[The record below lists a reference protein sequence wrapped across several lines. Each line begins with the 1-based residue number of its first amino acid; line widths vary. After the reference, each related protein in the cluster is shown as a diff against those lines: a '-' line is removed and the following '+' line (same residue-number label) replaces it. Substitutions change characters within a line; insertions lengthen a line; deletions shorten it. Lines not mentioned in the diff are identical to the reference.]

1 MDMER
6 VPGLDQLTDMWE
18 SDDEPEED
26 GVGDGQVVLRGKGGG
41 GGAAEVGAAMLAA
54 ETDADAGGLQQ

>member
-1 MDMER
+1 MER

-26 GVGDGQVVLRGKGGG
+26 GVGDGQVVLRVDGGG
-41 GGAAEVGAAMLAA
+41 G
-54 ETDADAGGLQQ
+54 